1 MDRSDLTYKKFALL
15 YIVIAVSVVLSA
27 TVILEIGAYLMF
39 SWSNRL
45 PSVRDLNENYRMYFI
60 KDFIRRKI
68 DLQKEYVIVIGD
80 SQFFGFRENEEA
92 TFPYL
97 IAKDNNLNVINLSLQ
112 GGGAADMVKVLRQL
126 NGVKIRYIFYNLNIN
141 HFVKWLEASNI
152 MTEASYLP
160 ESNDKPV
167 MNTYTLGAQLRY
179 FFNITPHYP
188 FHQKTTT
195 TEEEREGSK
204 LYTMPKRSFDI
215 VLEKKGPLFELCE
228 LIKKTSQHLIIASPQ
243 FKDNLEYNGFD
254 LDKIKRNLQWYENAM
269 REEGMNYINMTF
281 AFERSDFIDETH
293 LNKNGHR
300 KMAQVLKK
308 YLKVIT

>member
-1 MDRSDLTYKKFALL
+1 MTYKKFALL
-15 YIVIAVSVVLSA
+15 YIVIAVFVVLSA
-27 TVILEIGAYLMF
+27 TVTMEIGAYLMF
-39 SWSNRL
+39 SRTNRL
-45 PSVRDLNENYRMYFI
+45 PSVRDINENYRMYFI
-60 KDFIRRKI
+60 KDFIRRKF

-80 SQFFGFRENEEA
+80 SQFVGFRENEEA

-97 IAKDNNLNVINLSLQ
+97 IAEDNNLNVVNLSIQ
-112 GGGAADMVKVLRQL
+112 GGSATDMEKILRRL

-141 HFVKWLEASNI
+141 HFVKWLEGANI
-152 MTEASYLP
+152 MTEETYLP
-160 ESNDKPV
+160 ESNNKPF

-179 FFNITPHYP
+179 FLNITPHYP

-195 TEEEREGSK
+195 PDEEMEGSK

-228 LIKKTSQHLIIASPQ
+228 LIKKTSYHLIIASPQ
-243 FKDNLEYNGFD
+243 FKDNLEHNGYD
-254 LDKIKRNLQWYENAM
+254 LDKIRKILQWYEDALK
-269 REEGMNYINMTF
+269 EKGMNYIDLTF
-281 AFERSDFIDETH
+281 AFERSDFIDEIH

-308 YLKVIT
+308 YLEVMP